1 MFLWLVGALVGLLW
15 TIVGADVL
23 IHRDWPE
30 HGWLRK
36 PGMSRAVLFGAS
48 RRQPGRKMEVFS
60 SIVALALGAVMT
72 VVGIASFVGV

>member
-15 TIVGADVL
+15 MIVGVDVL

-30 HGWLRK
+30 HGWLRT
-36 PGMSRAVLFGAS
+36 PGVSRVVLFGAR

-60 SIVALALGAVMT
+60 SVVALALGAVMT
-72 VVGIASFVGV
+72 VVGIASFFGV